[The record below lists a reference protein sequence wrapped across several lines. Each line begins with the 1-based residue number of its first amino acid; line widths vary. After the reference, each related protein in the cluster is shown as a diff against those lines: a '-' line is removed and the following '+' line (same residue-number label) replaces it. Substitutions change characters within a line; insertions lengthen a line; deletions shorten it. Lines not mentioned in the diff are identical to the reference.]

1 MEAGG
6 MNGLFSVLGRSLR
19 GLRLVEAFALVM
31 LVVMILGN
39 YLAKARAGR
48 ERGDI
53 TTVETQIGDEQ
64 RRLRLL
70 QAEVAHLEQPDRLE
84 RLSAAAGL
92 GPTGAKHE
100 GTVEQ
105 LAEISRSA
113 MAPEKGQHLVAA
125 NTQSGFEA
133 APPKPV
139 VVAAAS
145 KPGAPQ

>member
-1 MEAGG
+1 

-48 ERGDI
+48 ERGEI
-53 TTVETQIGDEQ
+53 TAVETQIADEQ

-70 QAEVAHLEQPDRLE
+70 QAEVAHLEQPERLE

-92 GPTGAKHE
+92 APTGAKHE
-100 GTVEQ
+100 GVVEQ
-105 LAEISRSA
+105 LPEISRSA
-113 MAPEKGQHLVAA
+113 MAPEKGQHPAVAA
-125 NTQSGFEA
+125 NTQPGFEV

-139 VVAAAS
+139 VMAAAS
-145 KPGAPQ
+145 KSGAPQ

>member
-1 MEAGG
+1 

-53 TTVETQIGDEQ
+53 TAVETQIGDEQ

-70 QAEVAHLEQPDRLE
+70 QAEVAHLEQPERLE

-92 GPTGAKHE
+92 GPTGAKHD
-100 GTVEQ
+100 GVIDQ
-105 LAEISRSA
+105 LPEISRSA
-113 MAPEKGQHLVAA
+113 MAPEKGQHLIVVA

-133 APPKPV
+133 VPLKPV
-139 VVAAAS
+139 VMAAAG
-145 KPGAPQ
+145 KTGAPQ